1 MNKKTIVIS
10 IIVFLLSTVIVVIG
24 KNPYSIYAKMIG
36 INDYKNNL
44 REVYRVYLEGKS
56 LGLIDSKS
64 KLEKYIDTKQEELKK
79 KYNVKKVYA
88 PSDLKIVKEITYDEE
103 ISDVEK
109 IYEQIEKIKGTSSF
123 TIDGYRIEIKGQEK
137 VNNDA
142 PSTEKKDVNIYVIDK
157 KIFEESVN
165 KTITAFIDSDLYEAY
180 LNDKQEP
187 LKENETGKVIDKVY
201 IDNNIKIIKERIPA
215 NGDIY
220 TSADELSKFLLFGT
234 TAEQEKYIV
243 QSGDTIDTIANNNK
257 LSVEEFLIANT
268 EFKSATDLLYVGQ
281 EVKLGL
287 ITPQFDL
294 VEEQTVATEKT
305 INKEIVYKDDN
316 TQYVGYEKVEEEG
329 KDGLALITEKRK
341 VVNGAIEDNITISTI
356 DIVPAIDKVV
366 VRGTKKQ
373 SSWYSYG
380 NTFTVPVGIGGWVW
394 PTNSPYSINST
405 FGWRWGK
412 LHEGVD
418 IGGTGYGSPIKAAN
432 NGIVV
437 ESGYLSLNGNYILIK
452 HEGDYYTMYAHL
464 ASRNKQ
470 VGDVV
475 MAGDQIGTMGMTGF
489 ATGVHLHFA
498 IYKGYPYR
506 GGSPFNPFNMY
517 Q

>member
-1 MNKKTIVIS
+1 M
-10 IIVFLLSTVIVVIG
+10 
-24 KNPYSIYAKMIG
+24 
-36 INDYKNNL
+36 
-44 REVYRVYLEGKS
+44 
-56 LGLIDSKS
+56 
-64 KLEKYIDTKQEELKK
+64 
-79 KYNVKKVYA
+79 
-88 PSDLKIVKEITYDEE
+88 
-103 ISDVEK
+103 
-109 IYEQIEKIKGTSSF
+109 
-123 TIDGYRIEIKGQEK
+123 
-137 VNNDA
+137 
-142 PSTEKKDVNIYVIDK
+142 
-157 KIFEESVN
+157 
-165 KTITAFIDSDLYEAY
+165 
-180 LNDKQEP
+180 
-187 LKENETGKVIDKVY
+187 
-201 IDNNIKIIKERIPA
+201 
-215 NGDIY
+215 
-220 TSADELSKFLLFGT
+220 
-234 TAEQEKYIV
+234 
-243 QSGDTIDTIANNNK
+243 
-257 LSVEEFLIANT
+257 
-268 EFKSATDLLYVGQ
+268 
-281 EVKLGL
+281 
-287 ITPQFDL
+287 
-294 VEEQTVATEKT
+294 EEQTVATEKT